1 MSINNILYFNYG
13 EYQFQLYKI
22 LFIEYIEILNFSF
35 VQKFIS
41 TLKNKKE
48 IFTSFYEIKWIKRKY
63 TLVINKI
70 YNELHDKKYKNNIHL
85 HTIIIYI

>member
-41 TLKNKKE
+41 TLKNK
-48 IFTSFYEIKWIKRKY
+48 
-63 TLVINKI
+63 TLGNKFI
-70 YNELHDKKYKNNIHL
+70 STLKNKK
-85 HTIIIYI
+85 